1 MLPKDT
7 QLVSAEAGTEAQIPK
22 PMQRG
27 FFSLPHPNHPMSFL
41 PLPSPQYPGPP
52 WGRQGGR
59 GDQRHTRVDVHA
71 RRRRSLLAPLSVEG
85 GSAGIKSCY
94 L

>member
-27 FFSLPHPNHPMSFL
+27 FFSFPHPNHPMSFL
-41 PLPSPQYPGPP
+41 PPPSPQYPGLP
-52 WGRQGGR
+52 WGRQGGL
-59 GDQRHTRVDVHA
+59 GDRRHTRVDFHA
-71 RRRRSLLAPLSVEG
+71 RRRRSLLVPLSVGG
-85 GSAGIKSCY
+85 GSAGIK
-94 L
+94 

>member
-59 GDQRHTRVDVHA
+59 GDQRGT
-71 RRRRSLLAPLSVEG
+71 PGWIYMQG
-85 GSAGIKSCY
+85 GGGACWC
-94 L
+94 LCL

>member
-52 WGRQGGR
+52 WVF
-59 GDQRHTRVDVHA
+59 T
-71 RRRRSLLAPLSVEG
+71 PSVLTQCVG
-85 GSAGIKSCY
+85 TCHKCLFFSVPY
-94 L
+94 PQVTFL

>member
-59 GDQRHTRVDVHA
+59 GDQRHTPVDLHA

-85 GSAGIKSCY
+85 GSAGIK
-94 L
+94 